1 MYPNTVVKF
10 DVDRKGLF
18 YLVTIKTSLNKKK
31 EIVEEVI
38 LVKHMGEGDLYD
50 YLGKYPIHQRAI
62 ESLDFLKGLKPLTN
76 FDMPDIFSAPKDSK

>member
-18 YLVTIKTSLNKKK
+18 YLVTIKTSLNKKM

-38 LVKHMGEGDLYD
+38 LVKHMGEGDIVD
-50 YLGKYPIHQRAI
+50 YLGKYPIHERAI

-76 FDMPDIFSAPKDSK
+76 FDIPADYPVPKDSK